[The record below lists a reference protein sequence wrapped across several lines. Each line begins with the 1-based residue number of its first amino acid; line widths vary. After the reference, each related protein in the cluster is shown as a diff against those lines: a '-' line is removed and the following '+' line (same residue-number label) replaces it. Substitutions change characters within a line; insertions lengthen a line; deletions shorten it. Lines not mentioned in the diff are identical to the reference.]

1 MLFEVGLF
9 GFEPEH
15 RAQCSLGLTIN
26 YLLLLEGKRVV
37 IIVDDALL
45 LGFDSLL

>member
-1 MLFEVGLF
+1 VLFEVRLF

-15 RAQCSLGLTIN
+15 RAKGSLSLAID

-37 IIVDDALL
+37 VVVDDALL
-45 LGFDSLL
+45 LSFDSLL